1 MLLLK
6 LDIVKA
12 FDNVRWEY
20 ILKILEQMGFGQ
32 RWRKMVS
39 LIWSTM
45 TSQVMLNGKLGHPI
59 RHGRGLRQGDPLS
72 PMLFIITMDPLQQ
85 LLRLTTHEGL
95 LNPIGAA
102 TVKLWTSLYVDNA
115 ALFIRPV
122 ATELANL

>member
-1 MLLLK
+1 
-6 LDIVKA
+6 
-12 FDNVRWEY
+12 
-20 ILKILEQMGFGQ
+20 
-32 RWRKMVS
+32 
-39 LIWSTM
+39 M

-102 TVKLWTSLYVDNA
+102 TVKLWTSLCVDNA